1 MYTEVKKYVT
11 ETLKYLGPH
20 EYKEARRSRS
30 IGLEELEKNA
40 YGKVALDL
48 GFIMSKTFVRPRG
61 IQREFQMRE

>member
-1 MYTEVKKYVT
+1 M
-11 ETLKYLGPH
+11 GW
-20 EYKEARRSRS
+20 S
-30 IGLEELEKNA
+30 GLEELEKNA